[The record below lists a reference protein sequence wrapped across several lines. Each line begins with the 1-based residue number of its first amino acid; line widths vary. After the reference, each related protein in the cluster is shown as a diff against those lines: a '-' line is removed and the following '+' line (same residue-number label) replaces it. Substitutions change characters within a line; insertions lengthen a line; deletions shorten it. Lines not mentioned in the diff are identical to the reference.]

1 MFKNKKMKAVI
12 FSMILCI
19 TAGFVGCG
27 QKSASTQENG
37 KQVEDKAK
45 DEAGKLA
52 EIKKAGKLV
61 LGTCA
66 DYAPYEFH
74 KNIDGKDTIIGF
86 DIEIAKEIAKDLGV
100 ELEIRDMGF
109 DGLIPSLKTGK
120 VDILISGMTPTP
132 ERAKEVDF
140 SKVYYKAVQSVMI
153 RTEDKDKYK
162 SVDNLAGKKVG
173 AQKASIQDEI
183 ARKEIKNATI
193 VSLGKVTDLTLSLKT
208 KRSDAIIVEGP
219 VAKAYADKNKDLMV
233 ADIKV
238 GNPDEGSAIAVQ
250 KDSKEF
256 VDAINKTIDRLVSEG
271 KIEEFVTKANEMV
284 E

>member
-1 MFKNKKMKAVI
+1 MLKNKKMKAVI

-27 QKSASTQENG
+27 QKPADTQANS
-37 KQVEDKAK
+37 KQAEDKAN
-45 DEAGKLA
+45 EGSGKLA

-61 LGTCA
+61 LGTCP

-74 KNIDGKDTIIGF
+74 KKIDGKDTIVGF

-100 ELEIRDMGF
+100 ELEIRDMAF
-109 DGLIPSLKTGK
+109 EGLIPSLKTGK

-153 RTEDKDKYK
+153 RTEDTDKYK
-162 SVDNLAGKKVG
+162 NVDNLTGKKIG
-173 AQKASIQDEI
+173 AQKASVQDKI
-183 ARKEIKNATI
+183 AKKEIKNANI
-193 VSLGKVTDLTLSLKT
+193 VSLGKVTDLILSLKT
-208 KRSDAIIVEGP
+208 KRSDAIIVEEP
-219 VAKAYADKNKDLMV
+219 VAKAYVGKNKDLMITG
-233 ADIKV
+233 IKV
-238 GNPDEGSAIAVQ
+238 GSPDEGSAIAVQ
-250 KDSKEF
+250 KDSKDF
-256 VDAINKTIDRLVSEG
+256 VDAVNKTIDRLVSEG
-271 KIEEFVTKANEMV
+271 NIEQFVTKANEMV

>member
-1 MFKNKKMKAVI
+1 MIKNKKMKAVI

-27 QKSASTQENG
+27 QKSANTQANS
-37 KQVEDKAK
+37 KQAEDKAK
-45 DEAGKLA
+45 EGSGKLA
-52 EIKKAGKLV
+52 EIKKAGKLA

-74 KNIDGKDTIIGF
+74 KKIDGKDKIIGF

-132 ERAKEVDF
+132 ERAKQVDF

-183 ARKEIKNATI
+183 ARKEIKNANI
-193 VSLGKVTDLTLSLKT
+193 VSLGKVTELTLSLKT
-208 KRSDAIIVEGP
+208 KRADAIIVEGP
-219 VAKAYADKNKDLMV
+219 VAKAYADKNKDLMI

-250 KDSKEF
+250 KDSKDF

-271 KIEEFVTKANEMV
+271 KIEQFVTKANEMV